1 MNEQQKLNINHV
13 VTQYLGA
20 KDDTALTQVYR
31 DLLSEYQPKL
41 SYWASSTYMAN
52 DHDMTAIFDDTL
64 IKSLDVVEKNGGDFV
79 KLFNRS
85 LHNRY
90 KSLLRKLKLR
100 RELEVYEVYDG
111 KDVSY
116 GNEENSAMKLAFE
129 YKVNKDNNEDITAAT
144 VLSKKKNDQR
154 MLIEFLVSGE
164 TERTTAIVQ
173 TYLSTEL
180 KTPTAIGK
188 HLGLDHKQVSRALSR
203 LQAKYSTKQ
212 HGDYRDYLIAL

>member
-1 MNEQQKLNINHV
+1 MNEHQKLNINHA
-13 VTQYLGA
+13 VTQYIGTKA
-20 KDDTALTQVYR
+20 DAALTQVYR

-64 IKSLDVVEKNGGDFV
+64 IKTLDVVETNGGDFV
-79 KLFNRS
+79 KLFHHS

-90 KSLLRKLKLR
+90 KSLLRKLKTR
-100 RELEVYEVYDG
+100 RTFEQYEIDRDG
-111 KDVSY
+111 
-116 GNEENSAMKLAFE
+116 EEE
-129 YKVNKDNNEDITAAT
+129 AAT
-144 VLSKKKNDQR
+144 SDIADDFNLAEEVTERITRKKKNDQR

-164 TERTTAIVQ
+164 NARTTAIVKA
-173 TYLSTEL
+173 YLSTEL
-180 KTPTAIGK
+180 KSPTAIGK

-212 HGDYRDYLIAL
+212 FGDYTDYLIAL